1 MADNPKDAIRV
12 RGTPLGESKPKDIVV
27 RGGKI
32 ASITPA
38 GKQKPDAGSARTIIA
53 PTLFD
58 IQINGCGGF
67 DLQAPQITPD
77 TVVGVGEKLAG
88 AGVSHWV
95 PTFITASLRDLEHGC
110 RVIAETLQDRAMAKR
125 IPGVHIE
132 GPYISPEDGPRGAH
146 AKRHVRKPDLREF
159 DRLYKAADGMVTY
172 ITLAPELPGAIPFI
186 KEVVSRGVVVSLGH
200 HNATPDQIRRAVD
213 AGARLCTHL
222 GNGLASRIN
231 RHHNPLWPQL
241 ADDRLACSLI
251 PDLEHLPADVLK
263 IFTRVKGPHACIL
276 TSDAVHLAGMKPGRY
291 KLGEMPVELKP
302 SGRICLVGTELLAGS
317 AISLLQGVVNVAN
330 VTDFSLWQAFACA
343 TVVPAKVFR
352 LPYRFPLPT
361 VGKTADFIAFELD
374 PNKGFTR
381 AIPKIIFVDGK
392 RRV

>member
-1 MADNPKDAIRV
+1 MAGSETGAVRV
-12 RGTPLGESKPKDIVV
+12 RGTLLGENTPNDIVV
-27 RGGKI
+27 RGGRI
-32 ASITPA
+32 ASIAPA
-38 GKQKPDAGSARTIIA
+38 GKQRPDAGSSKTIIA

-58 IQINGCGGF
+58 IQINGCGGH
-67 DLQAPQITPD
+67 DLQRPDVTPA
-77 TVVGVGEKLAG
+77 TVARVSDELAK
-88 AGVSHWV
+88 AGVSHWI

-110 RVIAETLQDRAMAKR
+110 RVIAETLRDRAMARR

-159 DRLYKAADGMVTY
+159 DRLYKAADGKVAY
-172 ITLAPELPGAIPFI
+172 ITTAPELPGAIPFI
-186 KEVVSRGVVVSLGH
+186 KEVASRGVVVSLGH

-222 GNGLASRIN
+222 GNGLAAQIN

-263 IFTRVKGPHACIL
+263 IFTRVKGPQACIF

-291 KLGEMPVELKP
+291 QLGEMPVELKR

-317 AISLLQGVVNVAN
+317 AIGLLQGIVNAAH
-330 VTDFSLWQAFACA
+330 VTDFSLKHAFASA
-343 TVVPAKVFR
+343 TTVPAKLFR
-352 LPYRFPLPT
+352 LPYRFPPPA
-361 VGKTADFIAFELD
+361 VGAPASFIAFD
-374 PNKGFTR
+374 IVPARNRPR
-381 AIPKIIFVDGK
+381 AVPQAVFIDGK
-392 RRV
+392 RYA